1 MLLQSGRY
9 VLKSSYKPPYTI
21 NSRIVH
27 LISEISE
34 TIALLKYRTKTVTL
48 PMLRRVNR
56 IKTLAGTLEIEGNYV
71 GEEKI
76 TAILDG
82 KRVEGST
89 QELSEVEGAI
99 KAYENIGTYSYN
111 NLDDLLKAHKLM
123 TSNLLDD
130 AGSFRAVNVAVGEH
144 IAPPHTQVST
154 LMQQLFAWLAD
165 SDEHLLI
172 KSCVFHY
179 EFEFIHPFRDGNGR
193 IGRLWQSVILMAHNP
208 LFGILPT
215 ESIIRDHQEAYYEAI
230 ESSTSAGECTVFIE
244 FMLARILEAIEKVG
258 NEVGSRVG
266 NLTENQQ
273 TIINSMKANP
283 KVSATMLAEIVGI
296 SKRKV
301 EENVAK
307 LKKMGLVER
316 VGGTRGYW
324 EVRG

>member
-1 MLLQSGRY
+1 MLQ
-9 VLKSSYKPPYTI
+9 SSYKPPYTI

-34 TIALLKYRTKTVTL
+34 TIALLRYRTETVTL

-82 KRVEGST
+82 KRVEGTT
-89 QELSEVEGAI
+89 QELSEVKGAI
-99 KAYENIGTYSYN
+99 KAYAQIENYQYDK
-111 NLDDLLKAHKLM
+111 LDDLLKAHKIM
-123 TSNLLDD
+123 TSKLLDD

-154 LMQQLFAWLAD
+154 LMQQLFEWLGE

-230 ESSTSAGECTVFIE
+230 EGSTSAGECTLFIE
-244 FMLARILEAIEKVG
+244 FMLARILEAIEMVG
-258 NEVGSRVG
+258 NEVGSKVGNEIG

-273 TIINSMKANP
+273 TIINSMKSNP
-283 KVSATMLAEIVGI
+283 KVSAAMLAEIVGI

-307 LKKMGLVER
+307 LKKLGLVER

-324 EVRG
+324 EVRI

>member
-1 MLLQSGRY
+1 
-9 VLKSSYKPPYTI
+9 
-21 NSRIVH
+21 
-27 LISEISE
+27 
-34 TIALLKYRTKTVTL
+34 
-48 PMLRRVNR
+48 MLRRANR
-56 IKTLAGTLEIEGNYV
+56 IKSLAGTLEIEGNYV

-82 KRVEGST
+82 KRVLGTT

-99 KAYENIGTYSYN
+99 RAYEQIEAHHYDK
-111 NLDDLLKAHKLM
+111 LDDLLQAHKTM
-123 TSNLLDD
+123 TAKLLDD
-130 AGSFRAVNVAVGEH
+130 AGSFRSVNVAVGTH
-144 IAPPHTQVST
+144 IAPPHTQVAT
-154 LMQQLFAWLAD
+154 LMQQLFGWLEE

-193 IGRLWQSVILMAHNP
+193 IGRLWQSVILMAHHP

-215 ESIIRDHQEAYYEAI
+215 ESIIRDHQEAYYRAI
-230 ESSTSAGECTVFIE
+230 EGSTSAGECTQFVE

-258 NEVGSRVG
+258 NKVGSKVG

-273 TIINSMKANP
+273 TILNSMRANP

-307 LKKMGLVER
+307 LKKMGLLKR

-324 EVRG
+324 EVKV

>member
-1 MLLQSGRY
+1 MEIMLQSTYR
-9 VLKSSYKPPYTI
+9 PPYSIST
-21 NSRIVH
+21 RIVH

-34 TIALLKYRTKTVTL
+34 TIALLKYHTETVAS

-56 IKTLAGTLEIEGNYV
+56 IKTLAGTLEIEGNYI

-82 KRVEGST
+82 KRVEGTS
-89 QELSEVEGAI
+89 QELSEVKGAI
-99 KAYENIGTYSYN
+99 KAYEDIGTYGYN
-111 NLDDLLKAHKLM
+111 NLDDLLRAHKTM
-123 TSNLLDD
+123 TFKLLDD

-144 IAPPHTQVST
+144 IAPAHTQVST
-154 LMQQLFAWLAD
+154 LMQQLFAWLGE

-208 LFGILPT
+208 LFGILPI

-230 ESSTSAGECTVFIE
+230 EGSTSAGECTLFIE
-244 FMLARILEAIEKVG
+244 FMLARILEAIVKVG

-266 NLTENQQ
+266 NLTDNQQ
-273 TIINSMKANP
+273 RIIDSMKADA
-283 KVSATMLAEIVGI
+283 KVSAVALSKTVGI

-307 LKKMGLVER
+307 LKKLGLVER

-324 EVRG
+324 EVKV

>member
-1 MLLQSGRY
+1 M
-9 VLKSSYKPPYTI
+9 KSSYKPPYTI

-34 TIALLKYRTKTVTL
+34 TITLLKYRTETVTL

-82 KRVEGST
+82 KRVEGT
-89 QELSEVEGAI
+89 AQELSEVEGAI
-99 KAYENIGTYSYN
+99 KAYEQIENYQYDK
-111 NLDDLLKAHKLM
+111 LDDLLKAHKIM
-123 TSNLLDD
+123 TAKLLDD
-130 AGSFRAVNVAVGEH
+130 AGSFRTVNVAVGEH

-154 LMQQLFAWLAD
+154 LMQQLFEWLGE

-230 ESSTSAGECTVFIE
+230 EGSTSAGECTLFIE

-258 NEVGSRVG
+258 NEVGSKVGNIIG

-273 TIINSMKANP
+273 TIINSMQSNP
-283 KVSATMLAEIVGI
+283 KVSAAMLAEIVGI

-307 LKKMGLVER
+307 LKKLGLIAR

-324 EVRG
+324 EVRV

>member
-1 MLLQSGRY
+1 
-9 VLKSSYKPPYTI
+9 
-21 NSRIVH
+21 
-27 LISEISE
+27 
-34 TIALLKYRTKTVTL
+34 
-48 PMLRRVNR
+48 
-56 IKTLAGTLEIEGNYV
+56 V

-82 KRVEGST
+82 KRVSGTT
-89 QELSEVEGAI
+89 QELAEVEGAI
-99 KAYENIGTYSYN
+99 KAYEQIENYHYDK
-111 NLDDLLKAHKLM
+111 LDDLLQAHQIM
-123 TSNLLDD
+123 TANLLDD
-130 AGSFRAVNVAVGEH
+130 AGSFRSVNVSVGAH
-144 IAPPHTQVST
+144 IAPPHTHVVT
-154 LMQQLFAWLAD
+154 LMQQLFTWLEQ

-215 ESIIRDHQEAYYEAI
+215 ESIIRDHQEAYYQALEG
-230 ESSTSAGECTVFIE
+230 STSAGECTLFIE

-258 NEVGSRVG
+258 NTVGSKVG

-273 TIINSMKANP
+273 TIIRSMKDNP
-283 KVSATMLAEIVGI
+283 KVSAAMLAEIVGI

-307 LKKMGLVER
+307 LKKMGLIER

-324 EVRG
+324 EVRV

>member
-1 MLLQSGRY
+1 MQNSY
-9 VLKSSYKPPYTI
+9 VPPYSI

-34 TIALLKYRTKTVTL
+34 TIALLKYRTQTVTL
-48 PMLRRVNR
+48 PMLRRANR

-82 KRVEGST
+82 KRVIGTT
-89 QELSEVEGAI
+89 QELTEVEGAI
-99 KAYENIGTYSYN
+99 KAYEQIEAYRYDK
-111 NLDDLLKAHKLM
+111 LDDLLKAHKTM
-123 TSNLLDD
+123 TAKLLDD
-130 AGSFRAVNVAVGEH
+130 AGSFRAVNVAVGAH
-144 IAPPHTQVST
+144 VAPPHTQVST
-154 LMQQLFAWLAD
+154 LMQQLFTWLEQ

-215 ESIIRDHQEAYYEAI
+215 ESIIRDHQEAYYQAI
-230 ESSTSAGECTVFIE
+230 EGSTDAGECTLFIE
-244 FMLARILEAIEKVG
+244 FMLARILEAIEQVG
-258 NEVGSRVG
+258 NEVGSKVG

-273 TIINSMKANP
+273 TIITSMRANP
-283 KVSATMLAEIVGI
+283 KVSAAMLSEIVGI

-307 LKKMGLVER
+307 LKKIGLVER

-324 EVRG
+324 EVME

>member
-1 MLLQSGRY
+1 LQG
-9 VLKSSYKPPYTI
+9 SYTPPYSI

-34 TIALLKYRTKTVTL
+34 KIALLKYRTETTRL
-48 PMLRRVNR
+48 PMLRKANR
-56 IKTLAGTLEIEGNYV
+56 IKTLSGTLEIEGNYV

-82 KRVEGST
+82 KRVSGTT
-89 QELSEVEGAI
+89 QELAEVEGAI
-99 KAYENIGTYSYN
+99 KAYEQIENYHYDK
-111 NLDDLLKAHKLM
+111 LDDLLQAHQIM
-123 TSNLLDD
+123 TANLLDD
-130 AGSFRAVNVAVGEH
+130 AGSFRSLNVAVGAH
-144 IAPPHTQVST
+144 IAPPHTHVVT
-154 LMQQLFAWLAD
+154 LMQQLFTWLEQ

-215 ESIIRDHQEAYYEAI
+215 ESIIRDHQEAYYQALEG
-230 ESSTSAGECTVFIE
+230 STSAGECTLFIE

-258 NEVGSRVG
+258 NKVGSKVG
-266 NLTENQQ
+266 NLTQNQQ
-273 TIINSMKANP
+273 TIISSMKDNP
-283 KVSATMLAEIVGI
+283 KVSAVMLAEIVGI

-307 LKKMGLVER
+307 LKKMGLIER

-324 EVRG
+324 EVRV

>member
-1 MLLQSGRY
+1 MQN
-9 VLKSSYKPPYTI
+9 SYQPPYSI

-34 TIALLKYRTKTVTL
+34 TITTLKYRTDTTAL

-56 IKTLAGTLEIEGNYV
+56 IRTLTGTLEIEGNYL

-82 KRVEGST
+82 KHVVGSKE
-89 QELSEVEGAI
+89 ELAEVEGAM
-99 KAYENIGTYSYN
+99 KAYDKIDEYTYSR
-111 NLDDLLKAHKLM
+111 LDDLLKAHKTM

-130 AGSFRAVNVAVGEH
+130 AGVFRTVNVAVGEH
-144 IAPPHTQVST
+144 IAPPHTQISP
-154 LMQQLFAWLAD
+154 LMQQLFGWLAH

-215 ESIIRDHQEAYYEAI
+215 ESIVRDHQEAYYKAI
-230 ESSTSAGECTVFIE
+230 EDSTTQGESTPFIE
-244 FMLARILEAIEKVG
+244 FMLERILEAIERVG
-258 NEVGSRVG
+258 NEVGNMVG
-266 NLTENQQ
+266 NLTNNQQ
-273 TIINSMKANP
+273 QIITAMKHTP
-283 KVSATMLAEIVGI
+283 KISAAKLSEIVGI
-296 SKRKV
+296 SKRKI

-307 LKKMGLVER
+307 LKKMGFIER
-316 VGGTRGYW
+316 VGGTRGHW
-324 EVRG
+324 EVKV

>member
-1 MLLQSGRY
+1 MQSAY
-9 VLKSSYKPPYTI
+9 IPPYTI
-21 NSRIVH
+21 TSRIVH

-34 TIALLKYRTKTVTL
+34 TIAMLKHRTQTVTL

-56 IKTLAGTLEIEGNYV
+56 IKTLSGTLEIEGNYV

-82 KRVEGST
+82 KRVAGT
-89 QELSEVEGAI
+89 RQELAEVKGAI
-99 KAYENIGTYSYN
+99 KAYGQIESYRYDK
-111 NLDDLLKAHKLM
+111 LEDLLQAHRLM
-123 TSNLLDD
+123 TDKLLDD
-130 AGSFRAVNVAVGEH
+130 AGSFRTVNVAVGGH
-144 IAPPHTQVST
+144 IAPPHAQVST
-154 LMQQLFAWLAD
+154 LMQQLFTWLEQ

-193 IGRLWQSVILMAHNP
+193 IGRLWQSVILMAHHP

-215 ESIIRDHQEAYYEAI
+215 ESIIRDHQEAYYQAI
-230 ESSTSAGECTVFIE
+230 EGSTSAGECTLFIE
-244 FMLARILEAIEKVG
+244 FMLARILEAIDKVG
-258 NEVGSRVG
+258 NEVGKKVG

-273 TIINSMKANP
+273 SIIQSMKANP
-283 KVSATMLAEIVGI
+283 KVSAAKLSKVVGI

-307 LKKMGLVER
+307 LKRMGLVER

-324 EVRG
+324 EVKE

>member
-1 MLLQSGRY
+1 
-9 VLKSSYKPPYTI
+9 
-21 NSRIVH
+21 
-27 LISEISE
+27 
-34 TIALLKYRTKTVTL
+34 
-48 PMLRRVNR
+48 MLRRANR

-82 KRVEGST
+82 KRVLGTT

-99 KAYENIGTYSYN
+99 RAYEQIEAYRYDK
-111 NLDDLLKAHKLM
+111 LDDLLQAHKTM
-123 TSNLLDD
+123 TAKLLDD
-130 AGSFRAVNVAVGEH
+130 AGSFRSVNVAVGAH
-144 IAPPHTQVST
+144 IAPPHTQVAT
-154 LMQQLFAWLAD
+154 LMQQLFGWLEE
-165 SDEHLLI
+165 SDEHPLI

-193 IGRLWQSVILMAHNP
+193 IGRLWQSVILMAHHP

-215 ESIIRDHQEAYYEAI
+215 ESIIRDHQEAYYRAI
-230 ESSTSAGECTVFIE
+230 EGSTSAGECTQFVE

-258 NEVGSRVG
+258 NKVGSKVG

-273 TIINSMKANP
+273 TILNSMRANP

-307 LKKMGLVER
+307 LKRMGLLKR

-324 EVRG
+324 EVKVCRG

>member
-1 MLLQSGRY
+1 ME
-9 VLKSSYKPPYTI
+9 SSYKPPYTI

-34 TIALLKYRTKTVTL
+34 TITLLKYRTETVTL

-82 KRVEGST
+82 KRVEGTT

-99 KAYENIGTYSYN
+99 KAYEQIENYQYDK
-111 NLDDLLKAHKLM
+111 LDDLLKAHKTM
-123 TSNLLDD
+123 TAKLLDD

-154 LMQQLFAWLAD
+154 LMQQLFVWLGE

-193 IGRLWQSVILMAHNP
+193 IGRLWQSVILIAHNP

-215 ESIIRDHQEAYYEAI
+215 ESIIRDHQEAYYQAI
-230 ESSTSAGECTVFIE
+230 EGSTSAGECTLFIE

-258 NEVGSRVG
+258 NEVGRKVGNEIG

-273 TIINSMKANP
+273 TIINSMQSNP
-283 KVSATMLAEIVGI
+283 KVSAAMLAEIVGI

-301 EENVAK
+301 EENMAK
-307 LKKMGLVER
+307 LKKLGLIER
-316 VGGTRGYW
+316 IGGTRGFW
-324 EVRG
+324 EVKCDGYN

>member
-1 MLLQSGRY
+1 LQSVY
-9 VLKSSYKPPYTI
+9 IPPYTI
-21 NSRIVH
+21 TSRIVH

-34 TIALLKYRTKTVTL
+34 TITMLKHRTQTVTL

-56 IKTLAGTLEIEGNYV
+56 IKTLSGTLEIEGNYV

-82 KRVEGST
+82 KRVAGT
-89 QELSEVEGAI
+89 RQELAEVNGAI
-99 KAYENIGTYSYN
+99 KAYEQIESYRYDK
-111 NLDDLLKAHKLM
+111 LEDLLQAHRLM
-123 TSNLLDD
+123 TDKLLDD
-130 AGSFRAVNVAVGEH
+130 AGSFRTVNVAVGGH
-144 IAPPHTQVST
+144 IAPPHAQVST
-154 LMQQLFAWLAD
+154 LMQQLFTWLEQ

-193 IGRLWQSVILMAHNP
+193 IGRLWQSVILMAHHP

-215 ESIIRDHQEAYYEAI
+215 ESIIRDHQEAYYQAI
-230 ESSTSAGECTVFIE
+230 EGSTSAGECTLFIE
-244 FMLARILEAIEKVG
+244 FMLARILEAIDKVG
-258 NEVGSRVG
+258 NEVGKKVG

-273 TIINSMKANP
+273 SIIQSMKANP
-283 KVSATMLAEIVGI
+283 KVSAAKLSKIVDI

-324 EVRG
+324 EVKE

>member
-1 MLLQSGRY
+1 
-9 VLKSSYKPPYTI
+9 
-21 NSRIVH
+21 
-27 LISEISE
+27 
-34 TIALLKYRTKTVTL
+34 
-48 PMLRRVNR
+48 MLRRANR

-82 KRVEGST
+82 KRVLGTT

-99 KAYENIGTYSYN
+99 RAYEQIEAYRYDK
-111 NLDDLLKAHKLM
+111 LDDLLQAHKTM
-123 TSNLLDD
+123 TAKLLDD
-130 AGSFRAVNVAVGEH
+130 AGSFRSVNVAVGAH
-144 IAPPHTQVST
+144 IAPPHTQVAT
-154 LMQQLFAWLAD
+154 LMQQLFGWLEE

-193 IGRLWQSVILMAHNP
+193 IGRLWQSVILMAHHP

-215 ESIIRDHQEAYYEAI
+215 ESIIRDHQEAYYRAI
-230 ESSTSAGECTVFIE
+230 EGSTSAGECTQFVE

-258 NEVGSRVG
+258 NKVGSKVG

-273 TIINSMKANP
+273 TILNSMRANP

-307 LKKMGLVER
+307 LKRMGLLKR

-324 EVRG
+324 EVKV

>member
-1 MLLQSGRY
+1 MQ
-9 VLKSSYKPPYTI
+9 SSYTPPYRI

-34 TIALLKYRTKTVTL
+34 KIALLKYQTETTRL
-48 PMLRRVNR
+48 PMLRRANR

-76 TAILDG
+76 TAILGG
-82 KRVEGST
+82 KRVLGT
-89 QELSEVEGAI
+89 AQELAEVEGAI
-99 KAYENIGTYSYN
+99 EAYEQIESYRYDS
-111 NLDDLLKAHKLM
+111 LDDLLQAHQTM
-123 TSNLLDD
+123 TAKLLDD
-130 AGSFRAVNVAVGEH
+130 AGSFRAVNVAVGVH

-154 LMQQLFAWLAD
+154 LMQQLFGWLEQ

-215 ESIIRDHQEAYYEAI
+215 ESIIRDHQEAYYQALEG
-230 ESSTSAGECTVFIE
+230 STSAGECTLFIE

-258 NEVGSRVG
+258 NEVGSKVG
-266 NLTENQQ
+266 NLTANQQ
-273 TIINSMKANP
+273 IIISSMRADP
-283 KVSATMLAEIVGI
+283 KVSAVTLAEIVGI

-307 LKKMGLVER
+307 LKRMGLVER

-324 EVRG
+324 EVRV

>member
-1 MLLQSGRY
+1 M
-9 VLKSSYKPPYTI
+9 LKSSYKPPYTI

-34 TIALLKYRTKTVTL
+34 TITLLKYRTKTVTL

-56 IKTLAGTLEIEGNYV
+56 IKTLSGTLEIEGNYI

-82 KRVEGST
+82 KRVAGTT
-89 QELSEVEGAI
+89 QELAEVNGAI
-99 KAYENIGTYSYN
+99 KAYEKIETYSYKQ
-111 NLDDLLKAHKLM
+111 LDDLLGAHRLM
-123 TSNLLDD
+123 TSKLLDD
-130 AGSFRAVNVAVGEH
+130 AGSFRTVNVAVGGH
-144 IAPPHTQVST
+144 IAPPHTQVPT
-154 LMQQLFAWLAD
+154 LMQQLFEWLEK

-230 ESSTSAGECTVFIE
+230 ERSTNAGECTPFIE
-244 FMLARILEAIEKVG
+244 FMLARILEAIEQVG
-258 NEVGSRVG
+258 NEVGSKVG
-266 NLTENQQ
+266 NLTANQQ
-273 TIINSMKANP
+273 AIINSMQANP

-307 LKKMGLVER
+307 LKKLGLIER

-324 EVRG
+324 EVRV

>member
-1 MLLQSGRY
+1 MQSAY
-9 VLKSSYKPPYTI
+9 IPPYTI
-21 NSRIVH
+21 TSRIVH

-34 TIALLKYRTKTVTL
+34 TITMLKHRTQTVTL

-56 IKTLAGTLEIEGNYV
+56 IKTLSGTLEIEGNYV

-82 KRVEGST
+82 KRVAGT
-89 QELSEVEGAI
+89 RQELAEVKGAI
-99 KAYENIGTYSYN
+99 KAYEQIESYRYDK
-111 NLDDLLKAHKLM
+111 LEDLLQAHRLM
-123 TSNLLDD
+123 TDKLLDD
-130 AGSFRAVNVAVGEH
+130 TGSFRTVNVAVGGH
-144 IAPPHTQVST
+144 IAPPHAQVST
-154 LMQQLFAWLAD
+154 LMQQLFTWLEQ

-193 IGRLWQSVILMAHNP
+193 IGRLWQSVILMAHHP

-215 ESIIRDHQEAYYEAI
+215 ESIIRDHQESYYQAI
-230 ESSTSAGECTVFIE
+230 EGSTSAGECTLFIE
-244 FMLARILEAIEKVG
+244 FMLARILEAIDKVG
-258 NEVGSRVG
+258 NEVGKKVG

-273 TIINSMKANP
+273 SIIQSMKANP
-283 KVSATMLAEIVGI
+283 KVSAAKLSKIVGI

-324 EVRG
+324 EGK

>member
-1 MLLQSGRY
+1 MQSFY
-9 VLKSSYKPPYTI
+9 SPPYSI

-27 LISEISE
+27 LIAEISE
-34 TIALLKYRTKTVTL
+34 TIATLKYHTETMTL

-56 IKTLAGTLEIEGNYV
+56 IRTLAGTLEIEGNYV

-82 KRVEGST
+82 KRVEGTT

-99 KAYENIGTYSYN
+99 KAYAQIESYRYDK
-111 NLDDLLKAHKLM
+111 LDDLLKSHKTM
-123 TSNLLDD
+123 TAKLLDD

-154 LMQQLFAWLAD
+154 LMQQLFEWLGQ

-193 IGRLWQSVILMAHNP
+193 IGRLWQSVILIAHNP

-215 ESIIRDHQEAYYEAI
+215 ESIVRDHQEAYYEAI
-230 ESSTSAGECTVFIE
+230 EGSTSAGECTLFIE
-244 FMLARILEAIEKVG
+244 FMLERILEAIEKVG

-273 TIINSMKANP
+273 IIISSMKANR
-283 KVSATMLAEIVGI
+283 KVSATALAEIVGI

-301 EENVAK
+301 EENMAK
-307 LKKMGLVER
+307 LKKLGVIER

-324 EVRG
+324 EVKV

>member
-1 MLLQSGRY
+1 MNSPH
-9 VLKSSYKPPYTI
+9 KPPYTI
-21 NSRIVH
+21 TSRIVH
-27 LISEISE
+27 LVSEISE
-34 TIALLKYRTKTVTL
+34 MIALLKYRTDTATL

-56 IKTLAGTLEIEGNYV
+56 IKTLTGTLEIEGNYA

-76 TAILDG
+76 TALLDG
-82 KRVEGST
+82 KRVEGT
-89 QELSEVEGAI
+89 ARELAEVEGAI
-99 KAYENIGTYSYN
+99 KAYEAIGTYRYSH
-111 NLDDLLKAHKLM
+111 LDDLLRAHKLM
-123 TSNLLDD
+123 TSKLLED
-130 AGSFRAVNVAVGEH
+130 AGSFRAVNVAVGAH
-144 IAPPHTQVST
+144 IAPPHTQAPT
-154 LMQQLFAWLAD
+154 LMQQLFEWLGD

-193 IGRLWQSVILMAHNP
+193 IGRLWQSVILTAHNP

-215 ESIIRDHQEAYYEAI
+215 ESIIREHQEAYYEAI
-230 ESSTSAGECTVFIE
+230 ERSTRAGECTVFIE

-258 NEVGSRVG
+258 NEVGSIVG
-266 NLTENQQ
+266 NEYGNTFANLTENQQ
-273 TIINSMKANP
+273 AIISSMKANA
-283 KVSATMLAEIVGI
+283 KVSAAMLAEIVGI

-324 EVRG
+324 EVRM

>member
-1 MLLQSGRY
+1 M
-9 VLKSSYKPPYTI
+9 KSSYKPPYTI
-21 NSRIVH
+21 NSRILH

-34 TIALLKYRTKTVTL
+34 TMALLKYHNETITL
-48 PMLRRVNR
+48 PMLHRLNR
-56 IKTLAGTLEIEGNYV
+56 IKTLAGTLEIEGNYI

-76 TAILDG
+76 TAVLDG
-82 KRVEGST
+82 KRVEGT
-89 QELSEVEGAI
+89 AQELTELKGAI
-99 KAYENIGTYSYN
+99 KAYEEIETYSYN
-111 NLDDLLKAHKLM
+111 DLDNLLKAHKIM
-123 TSNLLDD
+123 TFKLLND
-130 AGSFRAVNVAVGEH
+130 AGSFRAVNVAVGAH
-144 IAPPHTQVST
+144 IAPPHSQIST
-154 LMQQLFAWLAD
+154 LMQQLFEWLRD

-208 LFGILPT
+208 LFGVLPT
-215 ESIIRDHQEAYYEAI
+215 ESIIRDHQKAYYEAI
-230 ESSTSAGECTVFIE
+230 ENSTSAGECTIFIE
-244 FMLARILEAIEKVG
+244 FMLARILDAIEKVG
-258 NEVGSRVG
+258 NEVGSKVG

-273 TIINSMKANP
+273 TIINSMRANP

-307 LKKMGLVER
+307 LKSFGLIER

-324 EVRG
+324 VIRG

>member
-1 MLLQSGRY
+1 MEVILQDFY
-9 VLKSSYKPPYTI
+9 IPPYTI
-21 NSRIVH
+21 NSRMVH
-27 LISEISE
+27 FISEISE
-34 TIALLKYRTKTVTL
+34 KIALLKYSTETVTL
-48 PMLRRVNR
+48 PMLRRANR
-56 IKTLAGTLEIEGNYV
+56 IKTLAGTLEIEGNFA

-82 KRVEGST
+82 KRVLGTT
-89 QELSEVEGAI
+89 QELTEVAGAI
-99 KAYENIGTYSYN
+99 KAYEQIESYRYDK
-111 NLDDLLKAHKLM
+111 LDDLLQAHQIM
-123 TSNLLDD
+123 TAKLLDD
-130 AGSFRAVNVAVGEH
+130 AGSFRRVNVAVGAH
-144 IAPPHTQVST
+144 VAPPHTQVAT
-154 LMQQLFAWLAD
+154 LMQQLFGWLEK

-215 ESIIRDHQEAYYEAI
+215 ESIIRDHQEAYYQAI
-230 ESSTSAGECTVFIE
+230 EASTSAGECTLFIE
-244 FMLARILEAIEKVG
+244 FMLARILEAIEQVGNKVG
-258 NEVGSRVG
+258 SKVG

-273 TIINSMKANP
+273 TIIRSMRADP
-283 KVSATMLAEIVGI
+283 KVSAAMLAEIVGI

-307 LKKMGLVER
+307 LKKRGLVER

-324 EVRG
+324 EVRA

>member
-1 MLLQSGRY
+1 LQSAY
-9 VLKSSYKPPYTI
+9 IPPYTI
-21 NSRIVH
+21 TSRIVH

-34 TIALLKYRTKTVTL
+34 TIAMLKHRTQTVTL

-56 IKTLAGTLEIEGNYV
+56 IKTLSGTLEIEGNYV

-82 KRVEGST
+82 KRVAGT
-89 QELSEVEGAI
+89 RQELAEVKGAI
-99 KAYENIGTYSYN
+99 KAYGQIESYRYDK
-111 NLDDLLKAHKLM
+111 LEDLLQAHRLM
-123 TSNLLDD
+123 TDKLLDD
-130 AGSFRAVNVAVGEH
+130 AGSFRTVNVAVGGH
-144 IAPPHTQVST
+144 IAPPHAQVST
-154 LMQQLFAWLAD
+154 LMQQLFTWLEQ

-193 IGRLWQSVILMAHNP
+193 IGRLWQSVILMAHHP

-215 ESIIRDHQEAYYEAI
+215 ESIIRDHQEAYYQAI
-230 ESSTSAGECTVFIE
+230 EGSTSAGECTLFIE
-244 FMLARILEAIEKVG
+244 FMLARILEAIDKVG
-258 NEVGSRVG
+258 NEVGKKVG

-273 TIINSMKANP
+273 SIIQSMKANP
-283 KVSATMLAEIVGI
+283 KVSAAKLSKVVGI

-307 LKKMGLVER
+307 LKRMGLVER

-324 EVRG
+324 EVKE